1 MLEGF
6 TPWPKELAKKYVES
20 GYWPNETLGDLL
32 DQTIEAGP
40 QRIAISSD
48 RASVSYS
55 ELGSISNRLALKL
68 LELGI
73 KKDDRVVVQLPNWPE
88 VLYFLYALAR
98 FGGISLMALRHF
110 RQREMEHLLN
120 LSEAKA
126 WVIPDVY
133 HDFNYLAMAQEL
145 LPRVPS
151 LKHVIVAGKEVT
163 EQTFD
168 KLSANGKSFGHKPF
182 EKLDAVSFISLDKLL
197 TSDSSRMKA
206 IRFQRPD
213 PDDILLLLLTGGTTA
228 LPKLI
233 PHTHNDFIC
242 SKRAVGPHRG
252 FNRDT
257 VSLIVV
263 PVGHNAPMGAVI
275 LCAIHG
281 GRVVLQDST
290 RIADIASTIE
300 REKVTEVFQV
310 PTQIIDLLNFPDVKK
325 YNLSSLKVIYT
336 GGSRCPPEVVRGAM
350 EKLGC
355 QIVNAFGSGEGLHIT
370 TRLGD
375 PVEVI
380 ADTVG
385 RPCCT
390 IDEIKIVNDRGKE
403 VPIGVEGELI
413 ARGPHILRGYFKN
426 PEENKKAFDK
436 DGFFYTGDLGMWRKD
451 GNIAITGRKKDMLLR
466 GGENI
471 SAVEVEELLLSH
483 ADILQ
488 AAVVGMP
495 DPRMGERVCAYIIPR
510 EGKKPAMEE
519 VVAFLK
525 TKGVALFKLPERL
538 EIVKEFPL
546 TNIGKVSKKD
556 LRNDITRKL
565 KAEGKI

>member
-6 TPWPKELAKKYVES
+6 TPWPKELAKKYVAQ
-20 GYWPNETLGDLL
+20 GYWRNETLGDVL
-32 DQTIEAGP
+32 DNAINAGP
-40 QRIAISSD
+40 QRMAIASAKA
-48 RASVSYS
+48 RVTYA
-55 ELGSISNRLALKL
+55 ELGSISTRLAHKL

-88 VLYFLYALAR
+88 VLYFFYGLAR
-98 FGGISLMALRHF
+98 FGGISVMALRHF

-120 LSEAKA
+120 VSEAKA
-126 WVIPDVY
+126 WVIPDEY
-133 HDFNYLAMAQEL
+133 HDFNYVAMAQEL

-151 LKHVIVAGKEVT
+151 LGHVIVDGKNIP
-163 EQTFD
+163 
-168 KLSANGKSFGHKPF
+168 KGP
-182 EKLDAVSFISLDKLL
+182 FISLEGLL
-197 TSDSSRMKA
+197 ASGSSQVKA
-206 IRFQRPD
+206 GSLQRPD
-213 PDDILLLLLTGGTTA
+213 PDDVLLLLLTGGTTA

-233 PHTHNDFIC
+233 PHTHNDYIC

-257 VSLIVV
+257 ASLIVV
-263 PVGHNAPMGAVI
+263 PIGHNAPLGAAM
-275 LCAIHG
+275 LCGIHAAK
-281 GRVVLQDST
+281 VVLQDST
-290 RIADIASTIE
+290 RMEDVVATIE
-300 REKVTEVFQV
+300 REKVTEVFLV
-310 PTQIIDLLNFPDVKK
+310 PTQIIDLLNFADVKK
-325 YNLSSLKVIYT
+325 YDLSSLKVIYT
-336 GGSRCPPEVVRGAM
+336 GGSRCPPEVVRGAL

-375 PVEVI
+375 SPEVV
-380 ADTVG
+380 ANTVG
-385 RPCCT
+385 KPCCE
-390 IDEIKIVNDRGKE
+390 IDEIRMVNDHGKD
-403 VPIGVEGELI
+403 VPRGVEGELI
-413 ARGPHILRGYFKN
+413 ARGPHVLRGYYRS

-436 DGFFYTGDLGMWRKD
+436 DGFFYTGDLGVWRED

-483 ADILQ
+483 PDIVK

-495 DPRMGERVCAYIIPR
+495 DPRMGERVCAYVIPR
-510 EGKKPAMEE
+510 EGKKPSLEE
-519 VVAFLK
+519 VLAFLK

-538 EIVKEFPL
+538 EVVNEFPL

-556 LRNDITRKL
+556 LREDIARKL